1 MLNIFPDFFVAK
13 TDEKILVPLEE
24 EEEEEQTSK
33 ELSPSS
39 PSKEKEDR
47 EVEKKDGN

>member
-1 MLNIFPDFFVAK
+1 MFNILPDFFVAK
-13 TDEKILVPLEE
+13 TDEKILVPLE

-47 EVEKKDGN
+47 EVKKKDGN

>member
-1 MLNIFPDFFVAK
+1 MLHILPDFFVAK

-33 ELSPSS
+33 ELSP
-39 PSKEKEDR
+39 PPTSKEKEDR
-47 EVEKKDGN
+47 EVEKKDRN